1 MKQRSALCVVT
12 TLAWTTAALT
22 AARLCTLIV
31 LEVKL
36 RQRDPDVVL
45 WDISHQ
51 ADLVTGHALC
61 AAALMLALAHAGGRS
76 KPLAGVCL
84 VLSTLASV
92 SALSGWPLGL
102 VHQVPG
108 LDSLRNRLG
117 WGLFLVGGLA
127 LSYLLRKLVKTK
139 WPTENIGRHA
149 AIAIGSAAL
158 LPGLF
163 YWTLGTIS
171 AERTVIEI
179 HREFAF
185 ERESWNMTRVNPYE
199 RPSLG
204 NLTPSVDY
212 RVDGGDRPAIL
223 MPPPCELSILIK
235 DEDAGSQFQT
245 AVGIGRNPFEATEK
259 ASPKWPKNI
268 SSIQIRFEVE
278 LDGATIFD
286 ETLSYDKDPETHRE
300 RTWRYLGHDDE
311 LSVNPGQTLTLRTS
325 WVEPVFLTDIRTPV
339 AMCGF
344 GSPELVKRDDLPRA
358 SSNPETPNIV
368 LIVMDTL
375 RADRLSSYGY
385 HRETSPNIDAL
396 AARGLLYEEAR
407 STSSWTWPSTA
418 SILTG
423 LHPETHGVISDGR
436 CYLDAQLRSL
446 PEALEERGYTT
457 VAFTCNP
464 LIVPNKNFHQGFETF
479 DSYPSFRKSDTVLD
493 TIKNFMTRYA
503 GTRFFLYLH
512 LVDPH
517 EQYELTETA
526 RERVELPAQPPKGIP
541 DRPLMEF
548 RRTLLRGRGHDNQ
561 GRSLADEFMPAEFT
575 EWMNHSYDAAVAT
588 ADDYVGEIM
597 SELSELGLS
606 EETIIVFTS
615 DHGEELLEHGHLAH
629 GQSLHEELVRVPLIF
644 AGPGI
649 PEGARTSKLISNR
662 HIAPTLAKFGGV
674 ELKGIPDPRDL
685 SAPSSLAPEAVITST
700 HHGWWNGQHRT
711 PIYGIT
717 TEEWVLHWA
726 PRGAAWAEEPAPDS
740 DGMWRLFNRES
751 DPHEHTDLAEEEPE
765 VAAQLLSQL
774 KESLKEASTRS
785 SNVSI
790 GVGDAG
796 ANMLRGIGYT
806 SEGETDER

>member
-1 MKQRSALCVVT
+1 MKQRDALRAFT
-12 TLAWTTAALT
+12 TLAWSTAALT
-22 AARLCTLIV
+22 AARLCTLVI

-36 RQRDPDVVL
+36 RNRDPDVVL

-51 ADLVTGHALC
+51 AGLVSVHALC
-61 AAALMLALAHAGGRS
+61 AAALMLAFAHVRGRS
-76 KPLAGVCL
+76 RGLTWL
-84 VLSTLASV
+84 SLTLSTTACV
-92 SALSGWPLGL
+92 SALSGWPIGQ

-127 LSYLLRKLVKTK
+127 LSYLQRKLVKAE
-139 WPTENIGRHA
+139 WPTKSIGKN
-149 AIAIGSAAL
+149 AIIALASAVL
-158 LPGLF
+158 LPCGF

-171 AERTVIEI
+171 RERTVTEI

-185 ERESWNMTRVNPYE
+185 EEESWSVSRLNPYE
-199 RPSLG
+199 RPTLG
-204 NLTPSVDY
+204 NLTPSFDY

-245 AVGIGRNPFEATEK
+245 AVGIGRNVFKPTEK
-259 ASPKWPKNI
+259 ASPKWPKGI
-268 SSIQIRFEVE
+268 SSIRIRFEVE
-278 LDGATIFD
+278 LDGVSIFD
-286 ETLSYDKDPETHRE
+286 ETLSYDKDPETHWE
-300 RTWRYLGHDDE
+300 RTWRYLGRDDE
-311 LSVNPGQTLTLRTS
+311 LSVEPGQTLTLRTS

-385 HRETSPNIDAL
+385 HRDTSPNIDAL

-423 LHPETHGVISDGR
+423 LHPETHGVVSDGS
-436 CYLDAQLRSL
+436 CYLDARLRSL

-493 TIKNFMTRYA
+493 TIKNFMTRHA

-512 LVDPH
+512 LVDTH
-517 EQYELTETA
+517 EQYALTESA
-526 RERVELPAQPPKGIP
+526 RERVELPERPKGMP
-541 DRPLMEF
+541 DRHFKEF
-548 RRTLLRGRGHDNQ
+548 RPALLNGRGHDNQ
-561 GRSLADEFMPAEFT
+561 GRPRVNEFMPAEYQD
-575 EWMNHSYDAAVAT
+575 WIHHSYDAAVAT
-588 ADDYVGEIM
+588 ADEYVGEIM
-597 SELSELGLS
+597 SKLAELNLS
-606 EETIIVFTS
+606 DETIVVFTS

-649 PEGARTSKLISNR
+649 PAGARTSKLISNR

-674 ELKGIPDPRDL
+674 ELPGIPDPLDL
-685 SAPSSLAPEAVITST
+685 STPSTLASKAVFTST
-700 HHGWWNGQHRT
+700 HHGWWNGQHRL

-717 TEEWVLHWA
+717 TEEWSLHWA
-726 PRGAAWAEEPAPDS
+726 PRGAAWAQVAEPGS
-740 DGMWRLFNRES
+740 DGMWRLFNREN
-751 DPHEHTDLAEEEPE
+751 DPHEHTDLAGQEPE
-765 VAAQLLSQL
+765 IAAELLGQL
-774 KESLKEASTRS
+774 KQALKEASLRS

-796 ANMLRGIGYT
+796 ADLLRGIGYT
-806 SEGETDER
+806 SEGETDEK